1 MQHIIRLHAWCTTH
15 CSHFSEL
22 SKRWSWFLT
31 VFFRHYRTDRAD
43 HTQVSSVFLLTFFL
57 FFFYWCCALIFNR
70 KMKLIVS
77 FYLCGS
83 HTRWFQVG
91 HPGVKSPP
99 LRLFNRRPHLNPQL
113 GVNVTLD
120 GTTVNNLSL
129 GQVPLK
135 QQSELKINNVSWRT
149 DAELSLPNVKQIF
162 RIVDCI
168 TSSCRHLSEIYP
180 THISIYHNRLT
191 LALSNYVGPKNGS

>member
-1 MQHIIRLHAWCTTH
+1 MYHTLFTFLRTIKKVVLI
-15 CSHFSEL
+15 SHSIFPTL
-22 SKRWSWFLT
+22 SNRSSWSHSSFKRFPAY
-31 VFFRHYRTDRAD
+31 V
-43 HTQVSSVFLLTFFL
+43 FFL